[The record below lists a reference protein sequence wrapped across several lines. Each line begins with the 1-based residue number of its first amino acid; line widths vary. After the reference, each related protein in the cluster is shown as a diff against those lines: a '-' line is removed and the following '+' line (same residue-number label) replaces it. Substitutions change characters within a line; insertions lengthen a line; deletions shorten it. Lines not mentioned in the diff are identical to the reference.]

1 MDLPE
6 YPPEYYE
13 YQLRGVIIHMG
24 TADSGHYYSLI
35 KDGNTSNWF
44 EFNDTIV
51 KPFDI
56 NDLATEA
63 FGNDDKRS
71 TSG

>member
-1 MDLPE
+1 
-6 YPPEYYE
+6 
-13 YQLRGVIIHMG
+13 MG

-35 KDGNTSNWF
+35 KDGNTNNWF

-56 NDLATEA
+56 NDLAAEA

>member
-6 YPPEYYE
+6 YPAEYYE

-35 KDGNTSNWF
+35 KDGNSI
-44 EFNDTIV
+44 TIYY
-51 KPFDI
+51 
-56 NDLATEA
+56 TQQ
-63 FGNDDKRS
+63 
-71 TSG
+71 